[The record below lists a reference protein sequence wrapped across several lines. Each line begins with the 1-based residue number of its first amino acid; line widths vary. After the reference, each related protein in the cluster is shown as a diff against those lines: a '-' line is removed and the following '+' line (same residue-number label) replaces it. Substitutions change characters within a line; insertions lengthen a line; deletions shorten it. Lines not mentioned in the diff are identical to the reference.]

1 MSRTPCLHVHQVN
14 AARSNTVTVK
24 LKAELLSHTRQ
35 LVDGYLTYKYGG
47 EENICA
53 AIQIMLEEIRWKK
66 EKQFLIIWDR

>member
-1 MSRTPCLHVHQVN
+1 MNQVN
-14 AARSNTVTVK
+14 AARSNTITVK
-24 LKAELLSHTRQ
+24 LKAELLSNTRQ
-35 LVDGYLTYKYGG
+35 PADGHLTYKYGG